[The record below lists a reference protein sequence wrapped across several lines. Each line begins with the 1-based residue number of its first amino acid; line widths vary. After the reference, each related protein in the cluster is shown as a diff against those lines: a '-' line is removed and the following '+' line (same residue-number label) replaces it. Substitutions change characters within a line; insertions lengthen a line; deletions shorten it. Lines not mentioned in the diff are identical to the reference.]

1 MSKITQNIRLGIFV
15 LAGTVLLII
24 SLYFIGSRQNLFG
37 KTFTLKAKFE
47 NVNGL
52 MSGNNVRFSGIDV
65 GTVQSVE
72 IINDSTVEVTMIIDE
87 KVQGFI
93 KKNSLAS
100 VGTDGLMGNRL
111 VNILNVKGNFN
122 AVEDGDY
129 LESVPPLDLADAMTN
144 LNETNKNLVSITDNL
159 VEFTSQLDE
168 GNTFW
173 KLLSDSTV
181 ANDIKSAVKNLKN
194 TSEQSLSIAKDLK
207 KISYEIKN
215 GKGMAGTL
223 INDTS
228 FAGDLENTIRKLE
241 SFGDSLNEV
250 SGEINSIISDLKSG
264 KGSAGQLLTDTSLI
278 MQLHRSLKELEKG
291 AAGFEQN
298 MEALKTSWP
307 FKKYFRKKAKAEKK

>member
-1 MSKITQNIRLGIFV
+1 MSKLSQNIRLGIFV
-15 LAGTVLLII
+15 LAGTILLIV

-37 KTFTLKAKFE
+37 RTFTLKAKFE

-111 VNILNVKGNFN
+111 VNIINVKGNFN
-122 AVEDGDY
+122 PVDDGDY

-144 LNETNKNLVSITDNL
+144 LNATNKNLVAITDNL
-159 VEFTSQLDE
+159 VQFTSQLDE

-194 TSEQSLSIAKDLK
+194 TSEQSLNIARDLK

-264 KGSAGQLLTDTSLI
+264 KGTAGRLLTDTTLI
-278 MQLHRSLKELEKG
+278 MQLNRSLKELEKG

-307 FKKYFRKKAKAEKK
+307 FKKYFRKKAKAGKK